1 MSGDMKNRDLMDDA
15 LRQLYNAPVPA
26 SFLDNW
32 QNAVTRE
39 ENESMSQKKNAPKFN
54 AFFKRAV
61 LPIAAALVLVVG
73 ALWVDGQDL
82 SDAGTEAASP
92 MTRKDAALYST
103 SGNSIASNNYTM
115 AESAS
120 YDSAAAMDGGMAT
133 GGMVLNDMG
142 TVNMPTAD
150 AQRKLVRTAS
160 LTLRTARFDDDFAA
174 LNALVTQLGG
184 YVENTYQ
191 SGDSQ
196 SGDARH
202 ASITVR
208 IPSDQLDAFLS
219 GAGDI
224 GRVVNSSQSATDM
237 TVQYADNQARLN
249 TLQAKLTRLNEL
261 LSQAEN
267 VADIV
272 EIESAISDT
281 QYMIDSY
288 ETTQRTIDRQV
299 DMSQVDVSLLEDSP
313 VAITSEM
320 SMGERLSAALSTSVA
335 AIGRFLRNMLV
346 FVVMALPVLIP
357 LIVVILLVVILK
369 RRRAAKR
376 PAQSNEPPKEEV

>member
-26 SFLDNW
+26 SFLDSW

-39 ENESMSQKKNAPKFN
+39 ENESMSQKKNAPKFSV
-54 AFFKRAV
+54 FFKRAV

-82 SDAGTEAASP
+82 STGTEAASP
-92 MTRKDAALYST
+92 MTRKGAAMYST
-103 SGNSIASNNYTM
+103 AGNGVASNSYTM
-115 AESAS
+115 AESAG
-120 YDSAAAMDGGMAT
+120 YDSAAMDGGMAT

-160 LTLRTARFDDDFAA
+160 LTLRTARFDDDFSA

-272 EIESAISDT
+272 EIESAISNT

-369 RRRAAKR
+369 RRCAAKR